1 MQRLF
6 LACVFMFLLP
16 VASQAITFAQLA
28 LGGGYEAV
36 LLISNKTNH
45 GWSGTIWVSRGF
57 DQRWEGRWAI
67 NGEDRTGTDGTT
79 VTIPRRG
86 LVKLRL
92 TGDSVTRAG
101 YLEVKSDFSYSDL
114 DIAVSYFYEYRI
126 AGVLKDTV
134 GSPESPAGRSFVF
147 AVERSSAIDTGIA
160 WCPFSRINVLPFQ
173 INLTL
178 YDQDGNVARQRSYDF
193 IGHQAQFLT
202 QLFTDLPSPFV
213 GHLAIESLEYFYLE
227 VLRLETTPTGFQL
240 TSTPADNHIP

>member
-1 MQRLF
+1 MQRLL

-36 LLISNKTNH
+36 LLITNKTNFA
-45 GWSGTIWVSRGF
+45 WSGSIWVSRGF
-57 DQRWEGRWAI
+57 SQGWDAPWAV
-67 NGEDRTGTDGTT
+67 NGEDLTGRDGTT
-79 VTIPRRG
+79 VTIPPKG

-101 YLEVKSDFSYSDL
+101 YLEVKSDLSYSDL

-134 GSPESPAGRSFVF
+134 GSPESPAGRRFVF
-147 AVERSSAIDTGIA
+147 AVERSSAIDTGVA
-160 WCPFSRINVLPFQ
+160 WCPFSRIDLTPFQ

-178 YDQDGNVARQRSYDF
+178 YDQDGNIARQRSYDF

-202 QLFTDLPSPFV
+202 QLFTDLPSSFV
-213 GHLAIESLEYFYLE
+213 GHLAIESLAYFYVE
-227 VLRLETTPTGFQL
+227 VLRLESTPTGFQL
-240 TSTPADNHIP
+240 TSTPADDHVP